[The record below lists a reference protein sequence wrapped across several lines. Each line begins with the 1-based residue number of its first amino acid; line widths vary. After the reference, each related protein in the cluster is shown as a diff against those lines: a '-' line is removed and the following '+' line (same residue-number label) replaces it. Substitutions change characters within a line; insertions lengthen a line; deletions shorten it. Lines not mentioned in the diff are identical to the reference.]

1 MPAWTQAQLQNSL
14 SKLLEGWDGRSDLW
28 VFAYGSL
35 IWKPEFDFAEARP
48 AKIFGFHRSLCLWSI
63 VNRGTPDCPG
73 LVLALD
79 GGGSCQG
86 VAFRLR
92 AADVP
97 DQFAALWRREM
108 VRGSYV
114 PKWLRVHTPL
124 GAHTALAF
132 VMNRQVPSYAG
143 RLSDGQVMDVLSR
156 ACGQCGTSADYVCK
170 TIAALESHGLRDER
184 LARYR
189 RLLGRAP
196 SPIL

>member
-1 MPAWTQAQLQNSL
+1 MPAWTPTQLHSSL
-14 SKLLEGWDGRSDLW
+14 TRMLKGWDGLSDLW

-35 IWKPEFDFAEARP
+35 IWKPEFEFAEARP

-79 GGGSCQG
+79 SGGSCQG
-86 VAFRLR
+86 VAFRIR
-92 AADVP
+92 ASTVI

-114 PKWLRVHTPL
+114 PKWLRAHTTR
-124 GAHTALAF
+124 GAHPAIAF
-132 VMNRQVPSYAG
+132 VMNRHVPSYAG
-143 RLSDGQVMDVLSR
+143 RLTDAQIIDVLAR

-170 TIAALESHGLRDER
+170 TIAALESHGLHDER

-189 RLLGRAP
+189 HLLGRTPKGA
-196 SPIL
+196 L